1 VRSTI
6 LALVTALI
14 ALPLA
19 AQTDGP
25 RRGFFL
31 SVGMGGGS
39 AGVTCPQ
46 CGDIP
51 DERMNGVS
59 GYLRFGGTVSSRLQV
74 GVEGSGWIKNSGG
87 LERRI
92 AGASLVFIGYP
103 SATGGFWVKSGV
115 GGLRAV
121 VENDIATVVGEGLMF
136 QAGIGFDIP
145 LGTGAALTPFAN
157 YIYSTGV
164 AAAVNSVSTG
174 FDLNP
179 NVFQVGLGI
188 TIP

>member
-1 VRSTI
+1 MRTTL
-6 LALVTALI
+6 LAIASALI
-14 ALPLA
+14 AVPAA
-19 AQTDGP
+19 AQSDGP

-39 AGVTCPQ
+39 VGVTCPQ
-46 CGDIP
+46 CGDVP
-51 DERMNGVS
+51 GDRLNGVS
-59 GYLRFGGTVSSRLQV
+59 GYLRFGGAVSPRLQV
-74 GVEGSGWIKNSGG
+74 GVEGSGWIKNSDG

-121 VENDIATVVGEGLMF
+121 VENDIAAVVGEGLMF
-136 QAGIGFDIP
+136 QAGIGYDIP
-145 LGTGAALTPFAN
+145 LGTGAALTPYAN

-164 AAAVNSVSTG
+164 AAAINSVSTG

-179 NVFQVGLGI
+179 NILQVGLAI